1 MSIVYVVIYNVQL
14 SLEWTRLR
22 KGEIST
28 LQNSWNLQKSI
39 RQNPP
44 LCRDRDRIPAAWSRQ
59 QCVVTWLC
67 DCSTAASPD
76 LAPLQAAVAR
86 RRHPPSSW
94 SNALLLLDSSSRS
107 VDKMGPS
114 RNTGAHDLSYHL
126 VAPNGPCRIG
136 PICHCPPKIVPYLQ
150 LFLLNI

>member
-1 MSIVYVVIYNVQL
+1 MSIFTICNWVWNGLDSEKERYPHYKILGNCRNPLERTLPCIVTEMGFHQL
-14 SLEWTRLR
+14 GHDSSALLR
-22 KGEIST
+22 DS
-28 LQNSWNLQKSI
+28 
-39 RQNPP
+39 
-44 LCRDRDRIPAAWSRQ
+44 
-59 QCVVTWLC
+59 

-107 VDKMGPS
+107 VDKMGRS
-114 RNTGAHDLSYHL
+114 RYTGAHDLSYHL

-150 LFLLNI
+150 VFLILEYIL